1 MKWGR
6 RGGDGGEVS
15 HGGSQEC
22 SEMSFHLL
30 NAYSPELSHHFAEK
44 TKSTLAGGGGLIGS
58 ARRKGRSLIIPISR
72 AFVSR
77 FSLRSAN
84 DCPRFLWRRFTG
96 LDPGIPARSCGSRR
110 PPGQRWLKRPHSE
123 NCEVKKRGGQAHVFG
138 RSLLPERKRI
148 GRKMSQTPGVAV
160 VDSPVYSGGVYNVR
174 YTAPQVAPPRRELP
188 CAESTPSSPRSSC
201 PSDWSLLPPALPP
214 TPPGRMSSLSSP
226 TIWDT
231 VTWDASGIRRLP
243 RRTWID
249 WPRRGNDGRI
259 STWPLRSARPAG
271 RG

>member
-44 TKSTLAGGGGLIGS
+44 TKSTLEGGGLIGS
-58 ARRKGRSLIIPISR
+58 ARRKGRSLIIPISH

-123 NCEVKKRGGQAHVFG
+123 NCKVKKRGGQAHVFG
-138 RSLLPERKRI
+138 RSLSPERKRI

-174 YTAPQVAPPRRELP
+174 YTAPQVAPLP
-188 CAESTPSSPRSSC
+188 AENYHVPNPLH
-201 PSDWSLLPPALPP
+201 P
-214 TPPGRMSSLSSP
+214 PPGRLVP
-226 TIWDT
+226 RTGLFCRLPCRRRPP
-231 VTWDASGIRRLP
+231 AECRRYLRRRFGIR
-243 RRTWID
+243 
-249 WPRRGNDGRI
+249 
-259 STWPLRSARPAG
+259 
-271 RG
+271 